1 MTPRD
6 PEPVDETDDDEAFTW
21 AGDDDRGQVTP
32 RLRDETDA
40 APAPGEEDVAP
51 EDEEAVAPRT
61 PAERAFQLGT
71 YAFGA
76 LYLAYSIGW
85 VFSVQLMFYPGL
97 DLLGE
102 IMWQFG
108 EFLAMVSAAL
118 WFAAVL
124 TFTPEGVTRRG
135 TKRMLA
141 FLVGALVLVPWPALG
156 YWIGSMQ

>member
-1 MTPRD
+1 MTSRD
-6 PEPVDETDDDEAFTW
+6 PEPVDETDDDDAALSW
-21 AGDDDRGQVTP
+21 AGDDDRGRMTP
-32 RLRDETDA
+32 RLRDAADD
-40 APAPGEEDVAP
+40 APAVAVEAEPGEP
-51 EDEEAVAPRT
+51 LTAPRA
-61 PAERAFQLGT
+61 PAERAIQVGT

-76 LYLAYSIGW
+76 VYLAISIGW
-85 VFSVQLMFYPGL
+85 IFSVQLMFYPGL

-135 TKRMLA
+135 TKRMVA

>member
-1 MTPRD
+1 VTPRD

-40 APAPGEEDVAP
+40 APASAADVASD
-51 EDEEAVAPRT
+51 DEGPAAPRT

-71 YAFGA
+71 YAFGV

-97 DLLGE
+97 DLFGE

-124 TFTPEGVTRRG
+124 TFTPEGVSRRG
-135 TKRMLA
+135 PKRMLA
-141 FLVGALVLVPWPALG
+141 LLGGALVLVPWPALG
-156 YWIGSMQ
+156 YWIGSML

>member
-6 PEPVDETDDDEAFTW
+6 PEPVDETDDDDALSW
-21 AGDDDRGQVTP
+21 AGDDDRGRMTP

-40 APAPGEEDVAP
+40 APAGADDAP
-51 EDEEAVAPRT
+51 LEEAPVVPRT

-76 LYLAYSIGW
+76 VYLAISIGW
-85 VFSVQLMFYPGL
+85 IFSVQLMFYPGL

-102 IMWQFG
+102 VMWQLG
-108 EFLAMVSAAL
+108 EFLAMVAAAL

-124 TFTPEGVTRRG
+124 TLTPEGVRRRG
-135 TKRMLA
+135 PKRMLSL
-141 FLVGALVLVPWPALG
+141 LVGALVLVPWPALG